1 MEKRRR
7 KIFRFR
13 AFVSLLT
20 ALGFGM
26 AVLSGVLLFIAPS
39 GRGVRWM
46 WTLLGL
52 NRHQWE
58 EMHIWFCLLFAVAG
72 TFHLSLNWRPM
83 LHYLK
88 IVGSKTYGFRFEWLA
103 VLAISAVVFA
113 GTYYQWKPFA
123 ALLEF
128 RQQIQ
133 GRRQA
138 PAPDVIVRPDGAK
151 QNRAGIGQM
160 TLMEYCAQTG
170 LEPSEAVQTLQKKGV
185 PIRPEMTMRQI
196 AELTGVHPSQ
206 VPALLTAP

>member
-7 KIFRFR
+7 KIFQFR

-20 ALGFGM
+20 ALGFWM

-39 GRGVRWM
+39 GRGTNWI
-46 WTLLGL
+46 WTFLGL

-58 EMHIWFCLLFAVAG
+58 QMHIWFCLLFAVAG
-72 TFHLSLNWRPM
+72 IFHLSLNWRPM

-103 VLAISAVVFA
+103 VLAIGAVVFA
-113 GTYYQWKPFA
+113 GMYYQWKPFA
-123 ALLEF
+123 ALPNLRHQIQS
-128 RQQIQ
+128 RQQP
-133 GRRQA
+133 
-138 PAPDVIVRPDGAK
+138 PAPDIIVRPDGSK
-151 QNRAGIGQM
+151 QSQAGIGRM

-170 LEPSEAVQTLQKKGV
+170 LEPSEAVQTLQKKGI

-196 AELTGVHPSQ
+196 AEIAGVHPSQ
-206 VPALLTAP
+206 VPALLTTP